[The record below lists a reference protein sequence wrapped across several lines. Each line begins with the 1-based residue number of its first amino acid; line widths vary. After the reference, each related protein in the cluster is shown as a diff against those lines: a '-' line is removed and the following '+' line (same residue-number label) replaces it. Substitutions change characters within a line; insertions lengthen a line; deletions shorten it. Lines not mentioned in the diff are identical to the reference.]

1 MRGTTL
7 IGTNKASAPSKL
19 GKRSQKRGIGN
30 TEPGP
35 CAVAE
40 TSRTRDRAG
49 GPGRATKRA
58 LFYILKRARV
68 VVARSTYA
76 GSYERHYV
84 DRNEQSERAVQ
95 IREALAKARNRE
107 HGIPAP
113 ARARVRSLPVS
124 SGEGR
129 MRGSLFAMSGRVC
142 GENFSVLRS
151 PSLSFFSPP
160 SGSTG
165 GAPSSCRRC
174 SSPASPTR
182 AACDTPPRLR
192 SLAVHTCSERVLGAS
207 SQGRRLAQYGRYRFR
222 PPCLCYALLLV
233 CINCIRSP
241 VELVRTAQSGA
252 AKAVKIHLRR
262 ALHRRR
268 RRQKGAPGN
277 ASARTFAPP
286 SFACPC
292 VLT

>member
-1 MRGTTL
+1 
-7 IGTNKASAPSKL
+7 
-19 GKRSQKRGIGN
+19 
-30 TEPGP
+30 
-35 CAVAE
+35 
-40 TSRTRDRAG
+40 
-49 GPGRATKRA
+49 
-58 LFYILKRARV
+58 
-68 VVARSTYA
+68 
-76 GSYERHYV
+76 
-84 DRNEQSERAVQ
+84 
-95 IREALAKARNRE
+95 
-107 HGIPAP
+107 
-113 ARARVRSLPVS
+113 
-124 SGEGR
+124 

-268 RRQKGAPGN
+268 RRQKGAHRATRRLAPSRHLPLHVHVCLPETVSQVQRSHRDSP
-277 ASARTFAPP
+277 AWCWKHTPRTSYPFN
-286 SFACPC
+286 
-292 VLT
+292 